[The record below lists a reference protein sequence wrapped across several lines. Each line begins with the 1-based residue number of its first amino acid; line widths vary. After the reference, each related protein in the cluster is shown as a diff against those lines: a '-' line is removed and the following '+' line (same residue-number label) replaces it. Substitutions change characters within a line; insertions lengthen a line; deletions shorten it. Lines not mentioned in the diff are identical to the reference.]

1 MTRDQYADRLQVLV
15 AFFETLTLAHVA
27 VLRELYA
34 PDAYFKDP
42 FNEVHSVTDIE
53 RIFTHMFQQVQAPR
67 FVVSDAV
74 QQGDQA
80 FLVWTFHFRMPGA
93 GGAEQCIRGS
103 THVRFRPDGK
113 VSHHRDYWDAAEE
126 LYAKLPV
133 LGWLMRG
140 LQRRVRAPLVR

>member
-80 FLVWTFHFRMPGA
+80 FLVWTF
-93 GGAEQCIRGS
+93 
-103 THVRFRPDGK
+103 
-113 VSHHRDYWDAAEE
+113 
-126 LYAKLPV
+126 
-133 LGWLMRG
+133 
-140 LQRRVRAPLVR
+140 